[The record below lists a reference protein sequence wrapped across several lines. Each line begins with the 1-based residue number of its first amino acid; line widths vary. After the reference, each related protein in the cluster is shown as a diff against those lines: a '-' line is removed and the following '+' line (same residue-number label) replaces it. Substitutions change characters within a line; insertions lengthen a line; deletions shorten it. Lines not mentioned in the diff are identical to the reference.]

1 MIIKKINK
9 WNYVSQMENL
19 LFFANLIDEMTFN
32 YTLDSFKASVHN
44 IFSLMR
50 ECLITI
56 KDIQT
61 ETIKKGAL
69 HPIIDE
75 IKDSLTKD
83 FIIQNVS
90 KANKLNLL
98 EPKINSNTS
107 YDDLKIVM
115 EMFLSQFI
123 IDQYNNDL
131 KKEIANEIKSSKPS
145 KIKIEKLARLFVS
158 QMKYMGYPNASIYKK
173 TWISSLDKIQIFR
186 V

>member
-61 ETIKKGAL
+61 ETIKKGAHCTFL
-69 HPIIDE
+69 CPPRG
-75 IKDSLTKD
+75 S
-83 FIIQNVS
+83 
-90 KANKLNLL
+90 
-98 EPKINSNTS
+98 NSRPT
-107 YDDLKIVM
+107 D
-115 EMFLSQFI
+115 
-123 IDQYNNDL
+123 
-131 KKEIANEIKSSKPS
+131 
-145 KIKIEKLARLFVS
+145 
-158 QMKYMGYPNASIYKK
+158 
-173 TWISSLDKIQIFR
+173 
-186 V
+186 